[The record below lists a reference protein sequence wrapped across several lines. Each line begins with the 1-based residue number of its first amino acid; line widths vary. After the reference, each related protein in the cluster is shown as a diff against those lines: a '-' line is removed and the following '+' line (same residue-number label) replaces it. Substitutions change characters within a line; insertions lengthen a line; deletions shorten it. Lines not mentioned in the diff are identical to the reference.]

1 MQCLLQ
7 YVVIYKCRTD
17 SVVFWQVLRAADPA
31 LIHVYH
37 DKFCDAALPSDQ
49 TRMCL
54 ATAAESLGF
63 KQVLGRLVLATHGFN
78 ITSIT

>member
-1 MQCLLQ
+1 MQSLLFCDLQ
-7 YVVIYKCRTD
+7 VSYSQCC
-17 SVVFWQVLRAADPA
+17 FWQVLRAADPA

-37 DKFCDAALPSDQ
+37 DKFCDPALPSDQ

-54 ATAAESLGF
+54 ATAAEGLGF

-78 ITSIT
+78 ITSIV